1 MSLKLN
7 SISLD
12 NFKVNT
18 ADTKMGRI
26 SRNELIATGRLVTM
40 EYNGRLS
47 NKVRNKS
54 EYKTRIDDIAYTNL
68 SSGHKKNLLMFC
80 AAQAYAVQG
89 NPPPRTSPRFRTTLV
104 CYETGTSSPH
114 WPVFPGRSSHPC
126 CPITISNMAAS

>member
-54 EYKTRIDDIAYTNL
+54 E
-68 SSGHKKNLLMFC
+68 
-80 AAQAYAVQG
+80 
-89 NPPPRTSPRFRTTLV
+89 
-104 CYETGTSSPH
+104 
-114 WPVFPGRSSHPC
+114 
-126 CPITISNMAAS
+126 

>member
-54 EYKTRIDDIAYTNL
+54 EYKTRMDDIAYTNL

-80 AAQAYAVQG
+80 AAQA
-89 NPPPRTSPRFRTTLV
+89 
-104 CYETGTSSPH
+104 
-114 WPVFPGRSSHPC
+114 
-126 CPITISNMAAS
+126 